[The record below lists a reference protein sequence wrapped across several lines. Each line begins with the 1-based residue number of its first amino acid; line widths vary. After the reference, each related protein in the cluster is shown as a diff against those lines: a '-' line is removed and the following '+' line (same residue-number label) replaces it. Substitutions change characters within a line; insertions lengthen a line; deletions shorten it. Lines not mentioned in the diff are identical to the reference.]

1 MLLSVLTRIAAFCM
15 KILTA
20 GTSFVDD
27 LWDGL
32 ETIVTK
38 VISFFGTLFS
48 NIVSIFWTSGTG
60 LTTVG
65 VLFLI
70 SMAVG
75 FFWLAIRFITGLVR
89 GMKGRR

>member
-1 MLLSVLTRIAAFCM
+1 MLLSVLT

-20 GTSFVDD
+20 GTSFIDD

-32 ETIVTK
+32 ESIITK
-38 VISFFGTLFS
+38 VISFFGNLFQS
-48 NIVSIFWTSGTG
+48 IISIFWTSGTG

-65 VLFLI
+65 TLFLI
-70 SMAVG
+70 SMGVG